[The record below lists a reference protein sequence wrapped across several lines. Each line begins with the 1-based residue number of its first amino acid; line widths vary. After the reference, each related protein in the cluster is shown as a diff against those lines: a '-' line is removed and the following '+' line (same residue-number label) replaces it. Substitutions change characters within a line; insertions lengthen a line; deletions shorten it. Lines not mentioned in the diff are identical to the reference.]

1 MSLHEELE
9 KRQVFNHI
17 VNVTHVSDGFVITR
31 VMANVPRKGEWIV
44 LGEDTY
50 VVKLVIWNFSSLYRT
65 VNIMVEDPKE

>member
-50 VVKLVIWNFSSLYRT
+50 VVKLVIWNFSDART
-65 VNIMVEDPKE
+65 VTVMVEDPEE